1 VAEALATADTR
12 SSRARAL
19 MEAAQR
25 GLAIL
30 GDLEGTIRAHQAAAY
45 RAQARPGRCRPPE
58 AAHEALAA
66 ERAAAPL
73 RPQAMPPRPCTMLRR
88 PFSWRTPTA
97 SPQPPR
103 RREAA
108 KAAWE
113 GRSRMSAAANG
124 LRARVRRCAML
135 LDVSDHTDQFLQ
147 QAEECRQRAASAPN
161 DDIKAS
167 WLQLAG
173 EYLKAA
179 QSCNKP
185 IPEEAAKP
193 SAGQLRDPTKEQF
206 DALVKLET
214 TYIPMTRDHDF
225 MRHIYTDGRDFPAN
239 MTVEPGFLGYS
250 IGKWIDTDGDGRY
263 DTLEV
268 ETRGMKGPRVFDAS
282 GIPLH
287 EDNETIIQER
297 IYLDKADKNLLHDD
311 ITTIDHALTRP
322 WRVTQTFRRIV
333 SDKPLWFGH
342 EVCGEGNAHV
352 GIGKEIY
359 YLSGDG
365 LLMPAMKDQ
374 PPPDLR
380 YFKKC
385 DR

>member
-1 VAEALATADTR
+1 MRFLN
-12 SSRARAL
+12 SI
-19 MEAAQR
+19 
-25 GLAIL
+25 GL
-30 GDLEGTIRAHQAAAY
+30 T
-45 RAQARPGRCRPPE
+45 
-58 AAHEALAA
+58 ALAA
-66 ERAAAPL
+66 ALMMSIGAAAAFDDSKYPDL
-73 RPQAMPPRPCTMLRR
+73 KGQWRR
-88 PFSWRTPTA
+88 FGAVPNTFRFGLAFDPSKPFR
-97 SPQPPR
+97 
-103 RREAA
+103 
-108 KAAWE
+108 
-113 GRSRMSAAANG
+113 
-124 LRARVRRCAML
+124 
-135 LDVSDHTDQFLQ
+135 
-147 QAEECRQRAASAPN
+147 AEEPPLTPEYQAIYEAN
-161 DDIKAS
+161 IDDMEK
-167 WLQLAG
+167 G
-173 EYLKAA
+173 
-179 QSCNKP
+179 
-185 IPEEAAKP
+185 
-193 SAGQLRDPTKEQF
+193 GQGIDPTYNCLSPGMPRVMAGYSMMEF
-206 DALVKLET
+206 VVTPET

-225 MRHIYTDGRDFPAN
+225 MRHIYTDGRGFPAN
-239 MTVEPGFLGYS
+239 MTVEPRFLGYS
-250 IGKWIDTDGDGRY
+250 IGKWIDTNGDGRY

-287 EDNETIIQER
+287 EDNETIVQER

-311 ITTIDHALTRP
+311 ITVIDHALTRP

-380 YFKKC
+380 YFKKY

>member
-1 VAEALATADTR
+1 MPRVMAGY
-12 SSRARAL
+12 SI
-19 MEAAQR
+19 ME
-25 GLAIL
+25 
-30 GDLEGTIRAHQAAAY
+30 
-45 RAQARPGRCRPPE
+45 
-58 AAHEALAA
+58 
-66 ERAAAPL
+66 
-73 RPQAMPPRPCTMLRR
+73 
-88 PFSWRTPTA
+88 FVVTP
-97 SPQPPR
+97 
-103 RREAA
+103 
-108 KAAWE
+108 
-113 GRSRMSAAANG
+113 
-124 LRARVRRCAML
+124 
-135 LDVSDHTDQFLQ
+135 
-147 QAEECRQRAASAPN
+147 
-161 DDIKAS
+161 
-167 WLQLAG
+167 
-173 EYLKAA
+173 
-179 QSCNKP
+179 
-185 IPEEAAKP
+185 
-193 SAGQLRDPTKEQF
+193 
-206 DALVKLET
+206 ET

-239 MTVEPGFLGYS
+239 MTVEPRFLGYS

-374 PPPDLR
+374 PPRSALFQEVQSVRYRRSKGPVACLLR
-380 YFKKC
+380 VSTHLRHLV
-385 DR
+385 DRGVSGAP